1 MKPEWNRLLIYNSK
15 LPSKFV
21 IDYDINLVCS
31 KLRVLPNV
39 PNKEIIFMDLN
50 VVTLVGRV
58 VRDAEMR
65 QAGETVVT
73 NFSIAVSDGY
83 GEKAKTSFFDID
95 VWGKQ
100 AEAITKYLVKGTPVG
115 VSGKLVQQTYKNKE
129 GENRSVVKVTASNIQ
144 LLGSKKAETSETKS
158 TKSEF
163 NVASDDLPF

>member
-1 MKPEWNRLLIYNSK
+1 
-15 LPSKFV
+15 
-21 IDYDINLVCS
+21 
-31 KLRVLPNV
+31 
-39 PNKEIIFMDLN
+39 MDLN

-100 AEAITKYLVKGTPVG
+100 AEAITKYLVKGTTVG
-115 VSGKLVQQTYKNKE
+115 VFGKLVQQTYKTKE
-129 GENRSVVKVTASNIQ
+129 NENRSVVKVTANNIQ

-163 NVASDDLPF
+163 NVASDDSPF

>member
-1 MKPEWNRLLIYNSK
+1 
-15 LPSKFV
+15 
-21 IDYDINLVCS
+21 
-31 KLRVLPNV
+31 
-39 PNKEIIFMDLN
+39 MDLN

-100 AEAITKYLVKGTPVG
+100 AETITKYLVKGTPVG
-115 VSGKLVQQTYKNKE
+115 VSGKLVQQTYKTKE
-129 GENRSVVKVTASNIQ
+129 NENRSVVKVTANNIQ

>member
-1 MKPEWNRLLIYNSK
+1 
-15 LPSKFV
+15 
-21 IDYDINLVCS
+21 
-31 KLRVLPNV
+31 
-39 PNKEIIFMDLN
+39 MDLN

-115 VSGKLVQQTYKNKE
+115 VSGKLVQQTYKTKE
-129 GENRSVVKVTASNIQ
+129 NENRSVVKVTANNIQ

-158 TKSEF
+158 TKSDF

>member
-21 IDYDINLVCS
+21 IGYDINLVCS

-115 VSGKLVQQTYKNKE
+115 VSGKLVQQTYKTKE
-129 GENRSVVKVTASNIQ
+129 NENRSVVKVTANNIQ

-158 TKSEF
+158 TKSDF